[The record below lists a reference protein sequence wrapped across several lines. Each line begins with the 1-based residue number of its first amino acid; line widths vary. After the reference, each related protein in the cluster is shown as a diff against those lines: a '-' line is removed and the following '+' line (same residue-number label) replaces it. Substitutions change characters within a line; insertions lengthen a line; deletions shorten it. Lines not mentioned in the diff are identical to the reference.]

1 MEEIKFDLIKRICEK
16 QNFNELLLRIL
27 RNNNENRINK
37 ILEEIEENKKICK
50 RLKRKIYEEIFYYVD
65 DVNKCVEK
73 NLKDIF
79 YFAAK
84 ETIIQI
90 NDELKGEDFNM
101 PGKIKIIIAD
111 DNVYI
116 CKFIKEYL
124 EKYNDIEIL
133 GVANNDDD
141 EIKMIEELKPEVVI
155 TDLMRNNKYT
165 GLDIIKKYFYGH
177 NKVKFLVIS
186 ADCKKDVITD
196 GLEVAGYIKKPFG
209 DYKIIYDELRRI
221 KNVMI
226 EEEFENWFE
235 KYHNLE
241 VEDINNYFT
250 EEDKQIFRKL
260 GIELKNKTYTGYE
273 CECLYMDFLI
283 YYVDP
288 ENNFMEE
295 EREFQKSLD
304 GTGVTREEYNRV
316 LKKVEKLN
324 EKLML

>member
-111 DNVYI
+111 DNLYI
-116 CKFIKEYL
+116 C
-124 EKYNDIEIL
+124 
-133 GVANNDDD
+133 
-141 EIKMIEELKPEVVI
+141 
-155 TDLMRNNKYT
+155 
-165 GLDIIKKYFYGH
+165 
-177 NKVKFLVIS
+177 
-186 ADCKKDVITD
+186 
-196 GLEVAGYIKKPFG
+196 
-209 DYKIIYDELRRI
+209 
-221 KNVMI
+221 
-226 EEEFENWFE
+226 
-235 KYHNLE
+235 
-241 VEDINNYFT
+241 
-250 EEDKQIFRKL
+250 
-260 GIELKNKTYTGYE
+260 
-273 CECLYMDFLI
+273 
-283 YYVDP
+283 
-288 ENNFMEE
+288 
-295 EREFQKSLD
+295 
-304 GTGVTREEYNRV
+304 
-316 LKKVEKLN
+316 
-324 EKLML
+324 